1 MTNKTVYI
9 ISGPTAVGKSAIA
22 LALAR
27 RINGEIV
34 NCDSVQLYKYMD
46 IGSAKPSPEEMKI
59 VPHHLYGIVDPD
71 FNMSVATYQKLAFAC
86 IDNILSRGKTPVV
99 VGGTGLY
106 INSIIYDMDFAGNST
121 DSNRRAE
128 LEEMAEKNGPE
139 YMYHCLTALDPESA
153 ARIHPNNTRKVIRA
167 IEAFESGDGI
177 KGMDELRLNTN
188 YDFRFY
194 GLNMDR
200 EWLYSK
206 INSRVI
212 KLIQDGLIDEVKKL
226 RDMGYDENTS
236 AMKGIGYKEILDAF
250 NGKYD
255 LKTAVDEIMKN
266 TRHYAKRQLTW
277 LRRYDNIRWIE
288 IESGKTVNSIV
299 DEILND

>member
-9 ISGPTAVGKSAIA
+9 ITGPTAVGKSAIA

-46 IGSAKPSPEEMKI
+46 IGSAKPSVEEMTI
-59 VPHHLYGIVDPD
+59 VPHHLYGIVEPD
-71 FNMSVATYQKLAFAC
+71 YNMSVATYQKLAFAC

-121 DSNRRAE
+121 DSARRAE
-128 LEEMAEKNGPE
+128 LEEMAENNSPE
-139 YMYHCLTALDPESA
+139 YMHHYLAALDPESA
-153 ARIHPNNTRKVIRA
+153 SRIHPNNTRKVIRA

-177 KGMDELRLNTN
+177 KGMDELTLNTK

-194 GLNMDR
+194 GINMDR

-212 KLIQDGLIDEVKKL
+212 KLVQDGLIDEVRKL
-226 RDMGYDENTS
+226 KDMGYDENTS

-250 NGKYD
+250 NGVYD
-255 LKTAVDEIMKN
+255 LKTAVNEIMKN

-288 IESGKTVNSIV
+288 IESGKTANSIV

>member
-9 ISGPTAVGKSAIA
+9 ITGPTAVGKSAIA
-22 LALAR
+22 LALAQ
-27 RINGEIV
+27 RIGGEIV

-46 IGSAKPSPEEMKI
+46 IGSAKPSEEEMKI
-59 VPHHLYGIVDPD
+59 VPHHLYGIVAPD
-71 FNMSVATYQKLAFAC
+71 YNMSVATYQKLAFAC
-86 IDNILSRGKTPVV
+86 IDNILSRGKTPVI

-106 INSIIYDMDFAGNST
+106 INSIIYDMDFAGSSK
-121 DSNRRAE
+121 DSARRAE

-139 YMYHCLTALDPESA
+139 YMHHCLAALDPESA
-153 ARIHPNNTRKVIRA
+153 SRIHPNNTRKVIRA

-177 KGMDELRLNTN
+177 KGMDKLTLNTK

-212 KLIQDGLIDEVKKL
+212 TLIQDGLIDEVRTLK
-226 RDMGYDENTS
+226 DMGYDENTS

-250 NGKYD
+250 SGKHD
-255 LKTAVDEIMKN
+255 LKTAVNEIMKN